1 MKRIIS
7 TMFALVITL
16 GTAGLAAAQET
27 TPSERQTP
35 GINTRQKRQ
44 HQRIRQGVRSEEL
57 TRRETVRLRNEQR
70 DIRQEEREAKSDGD
84 VTRQER
90 RSIHREQNQAS
101 RHIYR
106 AKHNRRDRN

>member
-1 MKRIIS
+1 MKKIIS
-7 TMFALVITL
+7 TMFALGITL
-16 GTAGLAAAQET
+16 GTAGLATAQET
-27 TPSERQTP
+27 TPSGTETP
-35 GINTRQKRQ
+35 GVNQRQKRQ

-70 DIRQEEREAKSDGD
+70 DIQQEKREAKSDGD

>member
-1 MKRIIS
+1 MKKIIA
-7 TMFALVITL
+7 TVFALGIVL

-27 TPSERQTP
+27 TPSGTGTP
-35 GINTRQKRQ
+35 GINKRQKRQ
-44 HQRIRQGVRSEEL
+44 YQRIRQGVRSEEL

-70 DIRQEEREAKSDGD
+70 DIRQEEREAKADGD